1 LILFLFIYVGS
12 KEKYQ
17 LKREKQMLKEE
28 FLKNDIAEDIGRG
41 DLFSRISES
50 KEIRAYILAKS
61 DGVFAGR
68 EYIDVLAKMYDL
80 SLLWEVKDGDSFKK
94 GDKLLFVSGDSKSI
108 LSLERSIL
116 DIALHASS
124 IATLT
129 AQYAEAIKET
139 GVKLLDTRKTRPL
152 LREFE
157 KYAVRC
163 GGGINHRM
171 GLDDCLMLKDTH
183 LQTIDDLDV
192 FMQEVRQ
199 KIPFTSKVEIEC
211 EDLEMV
217 KKAMKAGADIVMC
230 DNMSMDAIKEVVTF
244 RNENYP
250 HILLEASGNVTLE
263 TIEAIAKTGVDAISS
278 GSIIH
283 QANWIDLSMKVES

>member
-1 LILFLFIYVGS
+1 
-12 KEKYQ
+12 
-17 LKREKQMLKEE
+17 MLKEE
-28 FLKNDIAEDIGRG
+28 FLKALIAEDIGRG

-50 KEIRAYILAKS
+50 KEIRAYIIAKS
-61 DGVFAGR
+61 NGVFAGR

-80 SLLWEVKDGDSFKK
+80 SLMWEVKDGESFKQ
-94 GDKLLFVSGDSKSI
+94 GDKLLFVTGDSKTI

-129 AQYAEAIKET
+129 SLYVDAIKET

-152 LREFE
+152 LRAFE

-183 LQTIDDLDV
+183 LQTIDDLDA
-192 FMQEVRQ
+192 FMKEVRQ

-211 EDLEMV
+211 ESLDMV
-217 KKAMKAGADIVMC
+217 KKAMKVGADIVMC
-230 DNMSMDAIKEVVTF
+230 DNMSIEKTKEVVAY

-250 HILLEASGNVTLE
+250 HILLEASGNVTLD
-263 TIEAIAKTGVDAISS
+263 TIVEIAKTGVDAISS
-278 GSIIH
+278 GSVIH
-283 QANWIDLSMKVES
+283 QANWIDLSMKVEK

>member
-1 LILFLFIYVGS
+1 
-12 KEKYQ
+12 
-17 LKREKQMLKEE
+17 MLKEH
-28 FLKNDIAEDIGRG
+28 FIKAMVAEDLGRG
-41 DLFSRISES
+41 DLFARISTS
-50 KEIRAYILAKS
+50 KQIRAYIIAKS

-68 EYIDVLAKMYDL
+68 EYVETLAKMYDL
-80 SLLWEVKDGDSFKK
+80 SLIWEVDDSEAFKK
-94 GDKLLFVSGDSKSI
+94 GKKLLFVSGDSRSI

-116 DIALHASS
+116 DIVLHASS

-129 AQYAEAIKET
+129 AKYVDALRDTE
-139 GVKLLDTRKTRPL
+139 VKLLDTRKTRPL

-183 LQTIDDLDV
+183 LKTIDDLDL
-192 FMQEVRQ
+192 FMKEVRQ
-199 KIPFTSKVEIEC
+199 KIPFTSQIEIEC
-211 EDLEMV
+211 ESLEMAIT
-217 KKAMKAGADIVMC
+217 AMQAGADIVMC
-230 DNMSMDAIKEVVTF
+230 DNMSLEETKEVVVY
-244 RNENYP
+244 RDVNYP

-263 TIEAIAKTGVDAISS
+263 TIVSIATTGVDAISS

-283 QANWIDLSMKVES
+283 QANWIDLSMKVE

>member
-1 LILFLFIYVGS
+1 
-12 KEKYQ
+12 
-17 LKREKQMLKEE
+17 MLKEN
-28 FLKNDIAEDIGRG
+28 FLKALIAEDIGRG
-41 DLFSRISES
+41 DLFSRIGEA
-50 KEIRAYILAKS
+50 KEIRAYIIAKS
-61 DGVFAGR
+61 DGVLAGEEYVKTFAQ
-68 EYIDVLAKMYDL
+68 MYDL
-80 SLLWEVKDGDSFKK
+80 TLQWEVKDGETFKEGK
-94 GDKLLFVSGDSKSI
+94 KILFISGNSKTI

-116 DIALHASS
+116 DMVIHASS

-129 AQYAEAIKET
+129 AQYVEAIKDT

-183 LQTIDDLDV
+183 LQTIDDIES
-192 FMQEVRQ
+192 FMKEVRQ

-211 EDLEMV
+211 ESLEM
-217 KKAMKAGADIVMC
+217 AQRSYESGADIVMC
-230 DNMSMDAIKEVVTF
+230 DNMNIEQTKEVVAY
-244 RNENYP
+244 RNANYP
-250 HILLEASGNVTLE
+250 HILLEASGNVTLK
-263 TIEAIAKTGVDAISS
+263 TIKEIATTGVDAICS

-283 QANWIDLSMKVES
+283 QANWIDLSMKVEEN

>member
-1 LILFLFIYVGS
+1 LNIGIS
-12 KEKYQ
+12 
-17 LKREKQMLKEE
+17 MLKHKFIEAM
-28 FLKNDIAEDIGRG
+28 IAEDVGRG
-41 DLFSRISES
+41 DLFSRIATA
-50 KEIRAYILAKS
+50 KEVRAYIIAKS

-68 EYIDVLAKMYDL
+68 EYIEVLAKMHEL
-80 SLLWEVKDGDSFKK
+80 TLEWHTEDGASFSI
-94 GDKLLFVSGDSKSI
+94 GEKLLFVSGNSKSI

-129 AQYAEAIKET
+129 SKFVEKVKPY

-183 LQTIDDLDV
+183 LKTIENLKA
-192 FMQEVRQ
+192 FMVEVRQ

-211 EDLEMV
+211 EDMAGV
-217 KKAMKAGADIVMC
+217 KTAMEAGADIVMC
-230 DNMSMDAIKEVVTF
+230 DNMSNEAIVEVVKF
-244 RNENYP
+244 RDENYR
-250 HILLEASGNVTLE
+250 HILLEASGNVMLE
-263 TIEAIAKTGVDAISS
+263 TIESIAKTGVDAISS
-278 GSIIH
+278 GALIH
-283 QANWIDLSMKVES
+283 QANWIDLSMKMEG

>member
-1 LILFLFIYVGS
+1 
-12 KEKYQ
+12 
-17 LKREKQMLKEE
+17 MLKET
-28 FLKNDIAEDIGRG
+28 FLKALVAEDIGRG
-41 DLFSRISES
+41 DLFSRISDS
-50 KEIRAYILAKS
+50 KEIRAYIIAKS

-68 EYIDVLAKMYDL
+68 EYIEVLAKMYDL
-80 SLLWEVKDGDSFKK
+80 ALIWEVRDGDSFQKGKK
-94 GDKLLFVSGDSKSI
+94 ILFISGNSKTI

-116 DIALHASS
+116 DMALHASS

-129 AQYAEAIKET
+129 AQYVSAIKET

-183 LQTIDDLDV
+183 LQTIDDLDI
-192 FMQEVRQ
+192 FMEEVRQ

-211 EDLEMV
+211 ENLEMV
-217 KKAMKAGADIVMC
+217 KRAMKAGADIVMC
-230 DNMSMDAIKEVVTF
+230 DNMSLTETKEVVAF

-250 HILLEASGNVTLE
+250 HILLEASGNVTLD
-263 TIEAIAKTGVDAISS
+263 TIASIATTGVDAISS
-278 GSIIH
+278 GSVIH
-283 QANWIDLSMKVES
+283 QANWIDLSMKVEDRS

>member
-1 LILFLFIYVGS
+1 
-12 KEKYQ
+12 
-17 LKREKQMLKEE
+17 MLKEQ
-28 FLKNDIAEDIGRG
+28 FLKALVAEDVGRG
-41 DLFSRISES
+41 DLFSRISTA
-50 KEIRAYILAKS
+50 KPIRAYIIAKS
-61 DGVFAGR
+61 DGVFAGQG
-68 EYIDVLAKMYDL
+68 YVNTFAKMYDL
-80 SLLWEVKDGDSFKK
+80 ALEWQVNDAERFSK
-94 GDKLLFVSGDSKSI
+94 GEKLLFIVGDSKTI

-116 DIALHASS
+116 DIVLHASS

-129 AQYAEAIKET
+129 SEYVAAIAGT

-211 EDLEMV
+211 ESLTMAQR
-217 KKAMKAGADIVMC
+217 AMKAGADIVMC
-230 DNMSMDAIKEVVTF
+230 DNMSLNQTKEVVAY

-250 HILLEASGNVTLE
+250 HILLEASGNVTLD
-263 TIEAIAKTGVDAISS
+263 TIMQIAHTGVDAISS

-283 QANWIDLSMKVES
+283 QANWIDLSMKVESKK

>member
-1 LILFLFIYVGS
+1 
-12 KEKYQ
+12 
-17 LKREKQMLKEE
+17 MLKEE
-28 FLKNDIAEDIGRG
+28 FLKALIAEDIGRG
-41 DLFSRISES
+41 DLFSRISTG
-50 KEIRAYILAKS
+50 KPIRAYIIAKS
-61 DGVFAGR
+61 DGVLAGQ
-68 EYIDVLAKMYDL
+68 EYVTALAKLYDL
-80 SLLWEVKDGDSFKK
+80 SLRWEVEDGSRFKK
-94 GDKLLFVSGDSKSI
+94 GEKLLFISGDSKII

-116 DIALHASS
+116 DMVLHASS

-129 AQYAEAIKET
+129 AQYLDAIKET

-152 LREFE
+152 LRVFE

-192 FMQEVRQ
+192 FMKEVRQ

-211 EDLEMV
+211 ESLEMA

-230 DNMSMDAIKEVVTF
+230 DNMSLEETKEVVAY
-244 RNENYP
+244 RDAQYL
-250 HILLEASGNVTLE
+250 HVLLEASGNVTLD
-263 TIEAIAKTGVDAISS
+263 TIGDIAQTGVDAISS
-278 GSIIH
+278 GAVIH
-283 QANWIDLSMKVES
+283 QANWIDLSLKVE

>member
-1 LILFLFIYVGS
+1 MLL
-12 KEKYQ
+12 KEKFIEA
-17 LKREKQMLKEE
+17 LV
-28 FLKNDIAEDIGRG
+28 AEDIGRG
-41 DLFSRISES
+41 DLFSRISDS
-50 KEIRAYILAKS
+50 IEIRAYIIAKS

-68 EYIDVLAKMYDL
+68 EYVETLVDMYDL
-80 SLLWEVKDGDSFKK
+80 GVTWEMSDGESFKK
-94 GDKLLFVSGDSKSI
+94 GHTLLFLSGDSKTI

-116 DIALHASS
+116 DMVLHASS

-129 AQYAEAIKET
+129 AQYVKAIEGT

-183 LQTIDDLDV
+183 LKTIDDLDA
-192 FMQEVRQ
+192 FMQEVRR

-211 EDLEMV
+211 EEMEMV
-217 KKAMKAGADIVMC
+217 QKAMQAGADIIMC
-230 DNMSMDAIKEVVTF
+230 DNMSAEEIRKVVAY
-244 RNENYP
+244 RNEHYP
-250 HILLEASGNVTLE
+250 HILLEASGNVTLD
-263 TIEAIAKTGVDAISS
+263 TIAMVAATGVDAISS
-278 GSIIH
+278 GAIIH
-283 QANWIDLSMKVES
+283 QANWIDLSMKVE

>member
-1 LILFLFIYVGS
+1 
-12 KEKYQ
+12 
-17 LKREKQMLKEE
+17 MLKHKFIESMVS
-28 FLKNDIAEDIGRG
+28 EDIGRG
-41 DLFSRISES
+41 DLFSRISQS
-50 KEIRAYILAKS
+50 KEVRAYILAKS
-61 DGVFAGR
+61 DGLFAGK
-68 EYIDVLAKMYDL
+68 EYIDVLAKMYNL
-80 SLLWEVKDGDSFKK
+80 KLLWNVEDGSSFLT
-94 GDKLLFVSGDSKSI
+94 GEKLLYISGDSKAI

-129 AQYAEAIKET
+129 GKFVAKVTPY

-183 LQTIDDLDV
+183 LKTIDNLKE

-211 EDLEMV
+211 EDLDGV
-217 KKAMKAGADIVMC
+217 KEAMSAGADIVMC
-230 DNMSMDAIKEVVTF
+230 DNMSNDAIAEVVAF
-244 RNENYP
+244 RDENYA

-278 GSIIH
+278 GSLVH
-283 QANWIDLSMKVES
+283 QANWIDLSMKMEA

>member
-1 LILFLFIYVGS
+1 
-12 KEKYQ
+12 
-17 LKREKQMLKEE
+17 MLKDKFIEAMV
-28 FLKNDIAEDIGRG
+28 AEDVGRG
-41 DLFSRISES
+41 DLFSRISIS
-50 KEIRAYILAKS
+50 KEVQAYIIAKS

-68 EYIDVLAKMYDL
+68 EYIDTLAKMYDL
-80 SLLWEVKDGDSFKK
+80 KLDWQVEDGSSFQI
-94 GDKLLFVSGDSKSI
+94 GEKLLFLSGDSKRI

-129 AQYAEAIKET
+129 AKFVKKVEPY

-183 LQTIDDLDV
+183 LQTVDNLNL
-192 FMQEVRQ
+192 FMREVRQ
-199 KIPFTSKVEIEC
+199 KIPFTSKIEIEC
-211 EDLEMV
+211 ESLEMV
-217 KKAMKAGADIVMC
+217 RDAMEAGADIVMC
-230 DNMSMDAIKEVVTF
+230 DNMTNEAIIEVVAF
-244 RNENYP
+244 RDENYP
-250 HILLEASGNVTLE
+250 HILLEASGNVSLD
-263 TIEAIAKTGVDAISS
+263 TIEEIAKTGVDAISS
-278 GSIIH
+278 GALIH
-283 QANWIDLSMKVES
+283 QSNWIDLSMKIKKS

>member
-1 LILFLFIYVGS
+1 VQKERFIRDMV
-12 KEKYQ
+12 
-17 LKREKQMLKEE
+17 
-28 FLKNDIAEDIGRG
+28 AEDLGRG
-41 DLFSRISES
+41 DLFARISHS
-50 KEIRAYILAKS
+50 KPIRAYIVAKS
-61 DGVFAGR
+61 SGVFGGC
-68 EYIDVLAKMYDL
+68 EYIDRLAEIYHI
-80 SLLWEVKDGDSFKK
+80 SCEWIVRDGDRFEI

-129 AQYAEAIKET
+129 AKYVDAISDT
-139 GVKLLDTRKTRPL
+139 SVKLLDTRKTRPL

-171 GLDDCLMLKDTH
+171 GLDDSLMLKDTH
-183 LQTIDDLDV
+183 LKTIDDLDG
-192 FMQEVRQ
+192 FMQEVRR

-211 EDLEMV
+211 EDMEMV
-217 KKAMKAGADIVMC
+217 KRAMSAGADIVMC
-230 DNMSMDAIKEVVTF
+230 DNMSLDAIRKVVAY
-244 RNENYP
+244 RDANHP
-250 HILLEASGNVTLE
+250 HVLLEASGNITLE
-263 TIEAIAKTGVDAISS
+263 TIKAVAQTGVDAISS

-283 QANWIDLSMKVES
+283 QANWIDLSMKVE

>member
-1 LILFLFIYVGS
+1 
-12 KEKYQ
+12 
-17 LKREKQMLKEE
+17 MLKEI
-28 FLKNDIAEDIGRG
+28 FLKALVAEDVGRG
-41 DLFSRISES
+41 DLFSRISQG
-50 KEIRAYILAKS
+50 KEIRAYIISKS

-68 EYIDVLAKMYDL
+68 EYVEVLAKMYDL
-80 SLLWEVKDGDSFKK
+80 ALIWEVKDGESFNK
-94 GDKLLFVSGDSKSI
+94 GDKLLFVTGDSKII

-116 DIALHASS
+116 DMVLHASS

-129 AQYAEAIKET
+129 RKYLTAIGDT

-183 LQTIDDLDV
+183 LRTIDDLNG
-192 FMQEVRQ
+192 FMKEVRQ

-211 EDLEMV
+211 EDLDMV
-217 KKAMKAGADIVMC
+217 KRAMKAGADIVMC
-230 DNMSMDAIKEVVTF
+230 DNMTIEQTNEVVVY
-244 RNENYP
+244 RNEHYP

-263 TIEAIAKTGVDAISS
+263 NIEDIAKTGVDAISS

-283 QANWIDLSMKVES
+283 QANWIDLSMKVE

>member
-1 LILFLFIYVGS
+1 
-12 KEKYQ
+12 
-17 LKREKQMLKEE
+17 MLKHKFIEAMV
-28 FLKNDIAEDIGRG
+28 AEDVGRG
-41 DLFSRISES
+41 DLFSRISDS
-50 KEIRAYILAKS
+50 KKVRAFIVAKS
-61 DGVFAGR
+61 KGVFAGKA
-68 EYIDVLAKMYDL
+68 YIDVLAKLYDL
-80 SLLWEVKDGDSFKK
+80 TLLWEVEDGQAFEI
-94 GDKLLFVSGDSKSI
+94 GDKLLYVSGDSKSI

-129 AQYAEAIKET
+129 SKFVEKVAPY

-183 LQTIDDLDV
+183 LKTIDNLHE
-192 FMQEVRQ
+192 FMKEVRQ

-211 EDLEMV
+211 EDLTGAKE
-217 KKAMKAGADIVMC
+217 AMSAGADIVMC
-230 DNMSMDAIKEVVTF
+230 DNMTNEAITEVVVY
-244 RNENYP
+244 RNEHHP
-250 HILLEASGNVTLE
+250 HILLEASGNVTLD
-263 TIEAIAKTGVDAISS
+263 TIEEIAKTGVDAISS
-278 GSIIH
+278 GSLIH
-283 QANWIDLSMKVES
+283 QANWIDLSMKMEA

>member
-1 LILFLFIYVGS
+1 VVDHFNHRILDKYHDKLRKLYNLINTKKVNDGESFS
-12 KEKYQ
+12 KGE
-17 LKREKQMLKEE
+17 
-28 FLKNDIAEDIGRG
+28 
-41 DLFSRISES
+41 
-50 KEIRAYILAKS
+50 
-61 DGVFAGR
+61 
-68 EYIDVLAKMYDL
+68 
-80 SLLWEVKDGDSFKK
+80 
-94 GDKLLFVSGDSKSI
+94 KLLFISGDSKTI

-116 DIALHASS
+116 DMVLHASS

-129 AQYAEAIKET
+129 AQYVVAIKDT

-183 LQTIDDLDV
+183 LKTIDNLDT
-192 FMQEVRQ
+192 FMKEVRQ

-211 EDLEMV
+211 ESLAMAQE
-217 KKAMKAGADIVMC
+217 AMKAGADIVMC
-230 DNMSMDAIKEVVTF
+230 DNMSLDETKEVVAY
-244 RNENYP
+244 RNANYP
-250 HILLEASGNVTLE
+250 HILLEASGNVTLD
-263 TIEAIAKTGVDAISS
+263 TIKAIATTGVDAISS

-283 QANWIDLSMKVES
+283 QANWIDLSMKVE